1 MSQVYVGLGSN
12 LAQPEQ
18 QIAQALQAI
27 EALPDTHIS
36 ASSSLYISRPMGPQ
50 DQPSYVNAVVE
61 LQTDLQSVEFLH
73 CLQKIEL
80 EHGRERKAERW
91 GPRTL
96 DLDILL
102 FGNQLIDSQ
111 ELTVPH
117 YGMKQREFVLYPL
130 HEIAPELHLPCGS
143 KLTILL
149 DNCPLNGLK
158 KLPYKSV

>member
-18 QIAQALQAI
+18 QVSQALRAI
-27 EALPDTHIS
+27 ESLPASHIS
-36 ASSSLYISRPMGPQ
+36 ATSSLYISRPMGPQ

-61 LQTDLQSVEFLH
+61 VQTEMQAVEFLH

-80 EHGRERKAERW
+80 EHGRVRKAERW

-96 DLDILL
+96 DLDILI
-102 FGNQLIDSQ
+102 FGTQVIDSV

-117 YGMKQREFVLYPL
+117 YGMKEREFVLYPL
-130 HEIAPELHLPCGS
+130 HEIAPELQLPNGP
-143 KLTILL
+143 KLTELL
-149 DNCPLNGLK
+149 INCPPNGLE
-158 KLPYKSV
+158 KLPYK

>member
-18 QIAQALQAI
+18 QVSQALRAI
-27 EALPDTHIS
+27 ESLPASHIS
-36 ASSSLYISRPMGPQ
+36 ATSSLYISRPMGPQ

-61 LQTDLQSVEFLH
+61 VQTEMQAVEFLH

-80 EHGRERKAERW
+80 EHGRVRKAERW

-96 DLDILL
+96 DLDILI
-102 FGNQLIDSQ
+102 FGTQVIDSV

-117 YGMKQREFVLYPL
+117 YGMKEREFVLYPL
-130 HEIAPELHLPCGS
+130 HEIAPELQLPNGP
-143 KLTILL
+143 KLTELL
-149 DNCPLNGLK
+149 INCPLNGLE
-158 KLPYKSV
+158 KLPYK

>member
-18 QIAQALQAI
+18 QISQALRAI
-27 EALPDTHIS
+27 ESLPASHIS
-36 ASSSLYISRPMGPQ
+36 ATSSLYISRPMGPQ

-61 LQTDLQSVEFLH
+61 VQTEMQAVEFLH

-80 EHGRERKAERW
+80 EHGRVRKAERW

-96 DLDILL
+96 DLDILI
-102 FGNQLIDSQ
+102 FGTQVIDSV

-117 YGMKQREFVLYPL
+117 YGMKEREFVLYPL
-130 HEIAPELHLPCGS
+130 HEIAPELQLPNGP
-143 KLTILL
+143 KLTELL
-149 DNCPLNGLK
+149 INCPLNGLE
-158 KLPYKSV
+158 KLPYK

>member
-18 QIAQALQAI
+18 QVSQALRAI
-27 EALPDTHIS
+27 ESLPASHIS
-36 ASSSLYISRPMGPQ
+36 ATSSLYISRPMGPQ

-61 LQTDLQSVEFLH
+61 VQTEMQAVEFLH

-80 EHGRERKAERW
+80 EHGRVRKAERW

-96 DLDILL
+96 DLDVLI
-102 FGNQLIDSQ
+102 FGTQVIDSV

-117 YGMKQREFVLYPL
+117 YGMKEREFVLYPL
-130 HEIAPELHLPCGS
+130 HEIAPELQLPNGP
-143 KLTILL
+143 KLTELL
-149 DNCPLNGLK
+149 INCPLNGLE
-158 KLPYKSV
+158 KLPYK

>member
-18 QIAQALQAI
+18 QVSQALRAI
-27 EALPDTHIS
+27 ESLPASHIS
-36 ASSSLYISRPMGPQ
+36 TTSSLYISRPMGPQ

-61 LQTDLQSVEFLH
+61 VQTEMQAVEFLH

-80 EHGRERKAERW
+80 EHGRVRKAERW

-96 DLDILL
+96 DLDILI
-102 FGNQLIDSQ
+102 FGTQVIDSV

-117 YGMKQREFVLYPL
+117 YGMKEREFVLYPL
-130 HEIAPELHLPCGS
+130 HEIAPELQLPNGP
-143 KLTILL
+143 KLTELL
-149 DNCPLNGLK
+149 INCPLNGLE
-158 KLPYKSV
+158 KLPYK

>member
-1 MSQVYVGLGSN
+1 MNQVYVGLGSN

-18 QIAQALQAI
+18 QIKDALLAI
-27 EALPDTHIS
+27 ASLADTCVT
-36 ASSSLYISRPMGPQ
+36 ATSSLYVSRPMGPQ
-50 DQPSYVNAVVE
+50 DQPSYVNAVVGV
-61 LQTDLQSVEFLH
+61 QTEMQPVEFLH

-102 FGNQLIDSQ
+102 FANQVIDSV

-117 YGMKQREFVLYPL
+117 YGMKEREFVLYPL
-130 HEIAPELHLPCGS
+130 HEIAPELQLPNGTKVS
-143 KLTILL
+143 EMLN
-149 DNCPLNGLK
+149 NCPLNGLE
-158 KLPYKSV
+158 KLPYK

>member
-18 QIAQALQAI
+18 QVSQALRAI
-27 EALPDTHIS
+27 ESLPASHIS
-36 ASSSLYISRPMGPQ
+36 ATSSLYISRPMGPQ

-61 LQTDLQSVEFLH
+61 VQTEMQAVEFHH

-80 EHGRERKAERW
+80 EHGRVRKAERW

-96 DLDILL
+96 DLDILI
-102 FGNQLIDSQ
+102 FGTQVIDSV

-117 YGMKQREFVLYPL
+117 YGMKEREFVLYPL
-130 HEIAPELHLPCGS
+130 HEIAPELQLPNGP
-143 KLTILL
+143 KLTELL
-149 DNCPLNGLK
+149 INCPLNGLE
-158 KLPYKSV
+158 KLPYK

>member
-18 QIAQALQAI
+18 QISQALRAI
-27 EALPDTHIS
+27 ASLPASHIS
-36 ASSSLYISRPMGPQ
+36 ATSSLYISRPMGPQ

-61 LQTDLQSVEFLH
+61 VQTEMQAVEFLH

-80 EHGRERKAERW
+80 EHGRVRKAERW

-96 DLDILL
+96 DLDILI
-102 FGNQLIDSQ
+102 FGTQVIDSV

-117 YGMKQREFVLYPL
+117 YGMKEREFVLYPL
-130 HEIAPELHLPCGS
+130 HEIAPELQLPNGP
-143 KLTILL
+143 KLTELL
-149 DNCPLNGLK
+149 INCPLNGLE
-158 KLPYKSV
+158 KLPYK